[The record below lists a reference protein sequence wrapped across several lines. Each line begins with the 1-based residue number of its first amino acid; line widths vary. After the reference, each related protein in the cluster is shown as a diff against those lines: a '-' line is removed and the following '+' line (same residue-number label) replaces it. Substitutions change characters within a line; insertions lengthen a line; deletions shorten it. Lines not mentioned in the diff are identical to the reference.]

1 MDQIGRKNA
10 TAKVEMRITDRF
22 EHTAPLRA
30 PSPSLG
36 LRQPGPGP
44 FPRATGRPPGADVA
58 GAGAQH
64 VHGRPR
70 AHDGFVAAG
79 ALRFGPLAHAPVP
92 ARGDGPS
99 EPRARLAAI
108 EGDVLA
114 RLEAQSKRADEA
126 EKLAEEAIEFS
137 KTLRLERDEALQSL
151 AAPTPPPAP
160 AVSRNAEDWLGGKP
174 PPAAPAPPPRVVQ
187 LPKPAAAAA
196 TPYMPAKDASP
207 LRVCYEHEGEPG
219 GETCVEP
226 ELQYTTKTN
235 VRWIPAIASKPGWRF
250 HHLIE
255 NGFAAPA
262 VVPSRA
268 TRRPTVLYLPVCTP
282 TPPPVANGPNKLVV
296 LDEGDGAGF
305 YPRVGEHDYLIY
317 LKRSFVTKS
326 DGVYT
331 GTGRRYN
338 RHYYPMAY
346 SVADSYFH
354 AELMGKAHPD
364 VRGIAGDVNSGGRR
378 EINDGYFGAMR
389 KSKIVVTCN
398 PSHWEGDFRTFEA
411 LASGAL
417 IFVDEMY
424 AFAEKLAYYLAR
436 PDEAAKIAAAG
447 LKHALKYHRAVSR
460 MDWVLR
466 SAHEIKSYADAD
478 SHPYTHTAR
487 AIKHDVKATTQVPPV
502 VDIGAPEFK
511 NVKSVAPRKNVG
523 RAVAPGKL
531 SEDQI
536 ADLVKQNKVHR
547 KQLGFRRMLRRR
559 RRRR

>member
-1 MDQIGRKNA
+1 MAGLART
-10 TAKVEMRITDRF
+10 TALSLLALFALGLWLTHRS
-22 EHTAPLRA
+22 LRA
-30 PSPSLG
+30 
-36 LRQPGPGP
+36 
-44 FPRATGRPPGADVA
+44 ATGRPSPG
-58 GAGAQH
+58 
-64 VHGRPR
+64 
-70 AHDGFVAAG
+70 
-79 ALRFGPLAHAPVP
+79 
-92 ARGDGPS
+92 
-99 EPRARLAAI
+99 ARLAAI
-108 EGDVLA
+108 EADVLA

-151 AAPTPPPAP
+151 AALDAAPPAP
-160 AVSRNAEDWLGGKP
+160 AVSRNVEDWLGGKP
-174 PPAAPAPPPRVVQ
+174 PPAAPAPPPKAVR
-187 LPKPAAAAA
+187 LPKPAALAA

-235 VRWIPAIASKPGWRF
+235 VRWIPAIPSKPGWRF

-255 NGFAAPA
+255 NGFSRHPA
-262 VVPSRA
+262 VIPVA
-268 TRRPTVLYLPVCTP
+268 TDEEADFVFYLPVCTP

-354 AELMGKAHPD
+354 AELMGKVPRTIDVLCSNRPTSKQPTRSRVVSWIHTYLEAHPD

-424 AFAEKLAYYLAR
+424 VPHPRPFVDGEHVVVYDNSDEAAFAEKLAYYLAH

>member
-1 MDQIGRKNA
+1 MAGLART
-10 TAKVEMRITDRF
+10 TALSLLALFALGLWLTHRS
-22 EHTAPLRA
+22 LRA
-30 PSPSLG
+30 
-36 LRQPGPGP
+36 
-44 FPRATGRPPGADVA
+44 ATGRASPG
-58 GAGAQH
+58 
-64 VHGRPR
+64 
-70 AHDGFVAAG
+70 
-79 ALRFGPLAHAPVP
+79 
-92 ARGDGPS
+92 
-99 EPRARLAAI
+99 ARLAAI

-151 AAPTPPPAP
+151 AATPRRGA
-160 AVSRNAEDWLGGKP
+160 R
-174 PPAAPAPPPRVVQ
+174 RVAQ
-187 LPKPAAAAA
+187 RRGLARRQAAARGARAA
-196 TPYMPAKDASP
+196 AEGRAAAEARGGGGDALHARGASP
-207 LRVCYEHEGEPG
+207 LRVCYEHGEP

-255 NGFAAPA
+255 NGFAAPG
-262 VVPSRA
+262 V
-268 TRRPTVLYLPVCTP
+268 
-282 TPPPVANGPNKLVV
+282 LVV

-389 KSKIVVTCN
+389 KSKIAVTCN

-424 AFAEKLAYYLAR
+424 VPHPR
-436 PDEAAKIAAAG
+436 PFVDGE
-447 LKHALKYHRAVSR
+447 HAV
-460 MDWVLR
+460 
-466 SAHEIKSYADAD
+466 
-478 SHPYTHTAR
+478 
-487 AIKHDVKATTQVPPV
+487 
-502 VDIGAPEFK
+502 
-511 NVKSVAPRKNVG
+511 
-523 RAVAPGKL
+523 
-531 SEDQI
+531 
-536 ADLVKQNKVHR
+536 NKVHR